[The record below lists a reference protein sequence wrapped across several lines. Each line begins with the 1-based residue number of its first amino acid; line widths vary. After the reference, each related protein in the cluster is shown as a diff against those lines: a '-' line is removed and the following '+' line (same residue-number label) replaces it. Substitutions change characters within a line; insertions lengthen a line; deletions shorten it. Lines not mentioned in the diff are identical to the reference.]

1 MSTVWFTGF
10 LNTSAPQSASQL
22 ASFQHVSA
30 QPARSQH
37 AGLQHSLWP
46 ACIHPICFLVRS
58 WWPDRPQFQAQV
70 GSPADFS
77 SWFPV
82 ASRVDS
88 CSWSPFGDLAHL
100 CYWSPVCS
108 PGNTC
113 CWSIVGN
120 QFLYFNGPQFL
131 CCIIIQW
138 QPPVSM
144 SPQTSLLASSSP
156 ALLPASSS
164 DHPSASS
171 PAFLPPD
178 CSPELMSPASRV
190 VQPTT
195 PATRS
200 SSGGTPYVQSSSYPS
215 SSCSALLVIPLPSN
229 QEAGLKDATG

>member
-1 MSTVWFTGF
+1 MLARSLPVPSMLACSIHFG
-10 LNTSAPQSASQL
+10 LL
-22 ASFQHVSA
+22 ASIQSVSLFA
-30 QPARSQH
+30 VG
-37 AGLQHSLWP
+37 GLTDPSS
-46 ACIHPICFLVRS
+46 R
-58 WWPDRPQFQAQV
+58 AQV

-120 QFLYFNGPQFL
+120 QFQYFSGPQFL

-144 SPQTSLLASSSP
+144 SPQTSLLASSPP

-164 DHPSASS
+164 DHPSAST
-171 PAFLPPD
+171 PTLLPPD

-195 PATRS
+195 PSTRS

>member
-1 MSTVWFTGF
+1 MLARSLPVP
-10 LNTSAPQSASQL
+10 SML
-22 ASFQHVSA
+22 ASSIHFGLLASIQSVSLFAVGGLTDPSSRPKSAA
-30 QPARSQH
+30 QLTSP
-37 AGLQHSLWP
+37 P
-46 ACIHPICFLVRS
+46 
-58 WWPDRPQFQAQV
+58 
-70 GSPADFS
+70 GS
-77 SWFPV
+77 PV
-82 ASRVDS
+82 ASR
-88 CSWSPFGDLAHL
+88 
-100 CYWSPVCS
+100 YWSPVCS

-120 QFLYFNGPQFL
+120 QFLYFSGPQFL

-144 SPQTSLLASSSP
+144 SPQTSLLASSPP

-164 DHPSASS
+164 DHPSAST
-171 PAFLPPD
+171 PALLPPD

-195 PATRS
+195 LATRS
-200 SSGGTPYVQSSSYPS
+200 SSGGTPCVQSSSCPS